1 MSNDPVIPECYT
13 SRLPF
18 PTDGQVIGCV
28 EVLSQE
34 VQRVNGFLAF
44 QFGNVDQESRI
55 VKQRFNLRDW
65 VSSDL
70 ASISLAVR
78 NRVRRT
84 YQGMLA
90 TDWSTEWS
98 SAPVDRVYKDVLKGC
113 VSKKKK
119 IPKEAAESQSY
130 LRAVYTMEAFEQLLE
145 SWAEFIEE
153 RGLTG
158 ENGVAAEVWCSNHS

>member
-90 TDWSTEWS
+90 ADWPTEWS
-98 SAPVDRVYKDVLKGC
+98 SAPVDRVYKDVLKRC
-113 VSKKKK
+113 VSKKKRSRRK
-119 IPKEAAESQSY
+119 QQKVNPTSELCTPWRPSNSFWKVGLSLSKS
-130 LRAVYTMEAFEQLLE
+130 AV
-145 SWAEFIEE
+145 
-153 RGLTG
+153 
-158 ENGVAAEVWCSNHS
+158 